1 MTTSQTIPLVVVS
14 VLFYVC
20 GAVCV
25 FKTSTLVD
33 WAQRNYRKSSKLA
46 QSYPFAGVVLKPW
59 YPIYIRGAGIFIW
72 LWALA
77 IDYLVLFRGF
87 R

>member
-1 MTTSQTIPLVVVS
+1 MTTSGTIALAVISVV
-14 VLFYVC
+14 FYIC
-20 GAVCV
+20 GGLCI
-25 FKTSTLVD
+25 FKTNVLVG
-33 WAQRNYRKSSKLA
+33 WAQKNYTKSKVVQA
-46 QSYPFAGVVLKPW
+46 YPFSGMVMKPW
-59 YPIYIRGAGIFIW
+59 YPTYIRGAGIFIW

>member
-1 MTTSQTIPLVVVS
+1 MTTSKAIWLAVIS
-14 VLFYVC
+14 LGFYVC
-20 GAVCV
+20 GALCI
-25 FKTSTLVD
+25 FRTSMLVG
-33 WAQRNYRKSSKLA
+33 WAQRSYTKSKFVQA
-46 QSYPFAGVVLKPW
+46 YPFSGMVMKPW

>member
-1 MTTSQTIPLVVVS
+1 MVAVMSVFFSSAAALHLKTTMLV
-14 VLFYVC
+14 
-20 GAVCV
+20 G
-25 FKTSTLVD
+25 
-33 WAQRNYRKSSKLA
+33 WAQRNLTKSKFVQA
-46 QSYPFAGVVLKPW
+46 YPFSGMVMKPW
-59 YPIYIRGAGIFIW
+59 YPIYIRSAGIFIW

>member
-1 MTTSQTIPLVVVS
+1 MTTSKAIGLGLMS
-14 VLFYVC
+14 LFFYAS
-20 GAVCV
+20 GALCV
-25 FKTSTLVD
+25 FKTKMLIGWGRSNH
-33 WAQRNYRKSSKLA
+33 AKSKFV
-46 QSYPFAGVVLKPW
+46 QTYPFSNTVMKPSS
-59 YPIYIRGAGIFIW
+59 PISIRCAGIFIW

>member
-1 MTTSQTIPLVVVS
+1 MTTSKAIWLAVISLAFYAFGALCIFRTSMLVGS
-14 VLFYVC
+14 
-20 GAVCV
+20 
-25 FKTSTLVD
+25 
-33 WAQRNYRKSSKLA
+33 AQKNYTKSRFVQA
-46 QSYPFAGVVLKPW
+46 YPFSSMVMKPW

-77 IDYLVLFRGF
+77 IDYMVLFHEF

>member
-1 MTTSQTIPLVVVS
+1 MTGSKAIWLAVIS
-14 VLFYVC
+14 LAFYAC
-20 GAVCV
+20 GALCI
-25 FKTSTLVD
+25 FRTSMLVG
-33 WAQRNYRKSSKLA
+33 WAQKNYTKSKFVQA
-46 QSYPFAGVVLKPW
+46 YPFSGMVMKPW
-59 YPIYIRGAGIFIW
+59 YPTYIRAAGIFIW

>member
-1 MTTSQTIPLVVVS
+1 MTTSGAIVVALMS
-14 VLFYVC
+14 VFFFVC
-20 GAVCV
+20 GGLCI
-25 FKTSTLVD
+25 FKTKMLVG
-33 WAQRNYRKSSKLA
+33 WVQRNYTKSKA
-46 QSYPFAGVVLKPW
+46 VQAYPFSGMVMKPW
-59 YPIYIRGAGIFIW
+59 YPTYIRGSGIFIW

>member
-1 MTTSQTIPLVVVS
+1 MTTSGAIVVAVMS
-14 VLFYVC
+14 VFFFVC
-20 GAVCV
+20 GSLCI
-25 FKTSTLVD
+25 FKTTMLVG
-33 WAQRNYRKSSKLA
+33 WAQRNYTKSKFVQA
-46 QSYPFAGVVLKPW
+46 YPFSGMVMKPW
-59 YPIYIRGAGIFIW
+59 YPIYIRSAGIFIW